1 MKIVHIANFY
11 GPKSGGI
18 RTTLH
23 ELGNG
28 YIARGHEFT
37 YVVPGIGFFCE
48 ETPFGR
54 KITVPSV
61 VLPFSGGYRI
71 IRNNKDIKKLLITLK
86 PDALEISDRFTLSSV
101 GLWAKKRNI
110 HTVVFSHETLSGL
123 VKSSLK
129 LNLKKFVKWHNTRL
143 ASRFHNV
150 ITTTAFASRE
160 FEEISTKNLV
170 QIPLGVDLET
180 FSPRHRN
187 EELRQELLKDADVL
201 LLHCGRMSR
210 EKNPQNS
217 IQALKELRSRGVNAR
232 LIYVGMGPMFKTLKA
247 EAKDLPVTFMGY
259 IVDRNMLAEIIASA
273 DVSIAPGPIETF
285 CLAALESLASGTPV
299 VASATSAVG
308 EFLLLDTSEP
318 VGAVADNNPIAF
330 ADAISTVLQRRAK
343 QKGLPAMCHQQAENY
358 PWSSTLM
365 MMLRLHGAGREVTAM
380 NKRLKAA

>member
-1 MKIVHIANFY
+1 MRIVHIANFY

-23 ELGNG
+23 ELGSG
-28 YIARGHEFT
+28 YISRGHEFT

-54 KITVPSV
+54 KITVPSI

-86 PDALEISDRFTLSSV
+86 PDALEVSDRFTLSKV

-123 VKSSLK
+123 TKSTFK
-129 LNLKKFVKWHNTRL
+129 LNFKKFVNWHNARL

-150 ITTTAFASRE
+150 ITTTAFAARE

-170 QIPLGVDLET
+170 HIPLGVDLQT
-180 FSPRHRN
+180 FSPKHRN
-187 EELRQELLKDADVL
+187 EELRTELLKGAEVL

-217 IQALKELRSRGVNAR
+217 ILALRELRNRGVNAR
-232 LIYVGMGPMFKTLKA
+232 LVYVGMGPMFKSLK
-247 EAKDLPVTFMGY
+247 EQAKNLPVTFMGY
-259 IVDRNMLAEIIASA
+259 IVDRDMLAQIIASA

-299 VASATSAVG
+299 VASSTSAVG
-308 EFLLLDTSEP
+308 EFLLLDTVEP
-318 VGAVADNNPIAF
+318 VGAVANNNPTAF
-330 ADAISTVLQRRAK
+330 ADAITKVLQFRET
-343 QKGLPAMCHQQAENY
+343 QPNLPEMCHQQAENY

-365 MMLRLHGAGREVTAM
+365 MMLRLHGAGREVTAIS
-380 NKRLKAA
+380 KRLKAA

>member
-1 MKIVHIANFY
+1 MRIVHIANFY

-23 ELGNG
+23 ELGSG
-28 YIARGHEFT
+28 YIKRGHEFT

-54 KITVPSV
+54 KITVPSI

-71 IRNNKDIKKLLITLK
+71 IRNNNDIKKLLITLK

-101 GLWAKKRNI
+101 GQWAKKRNI

-123 VKSSLK
+123 VKSALK
-129 LNLKKFVKWHNTRL
+129 LNLKRFVRWHNTRL

-160 FEEISTKNLV
+160 FEEIATKNLV

-180 FSPRHRN
+180 FSPRKRN
-187 EELRQELLKDADVL
+187 EELRQQLLKGAEVL
-201 LLHCGRMSR
+201 LLHCGRMSP

-217 IQALKELRSRGVNAR
+217 IQALRELRNRGVNAR

-259 IVDRNMLAEIIASA
+259 IVDREMLAQIIASS

-299 VASATSAVG
+299 VASASSAVG
-308 EFLLLDTSEP
+308 EFLLLDSPMP
-318 VGAVADNNPIAF
+318 VGAVADNNAMAF
-330 ADAISTVLQRRAK
+330 ADAIATVLQRRSL
-343 QKGLPAMCHQQAENY
+343 QKDLPAMCHHQAENY

-365 MMLRLHGAGREVTAM
+365 MMLRLHGAGREVTAI
-380 NKRLKAA
+380 NKKLRAA

>member
-23 ELGNG
+23 ELGSG

-37 YVVPGIGFFCE
+37 YIVPGNGFFCE
-48 ETPFGR
+48 ETLHGK
-54 KITVPSV
+54 KITVPSI

-71 IRNNKDIKKLLITLK
+71 IRNNKDIKKLIITLK
-86 PDALEISDRFTLSSV
+86 PDALEVSDRFTLSKV
-101 GLWAKKRNI
+101 GLWAKKRGI

-123 VKSSLK
+123 VKSFFKLDLK
-129 LNLKKFVKWHNTRL
+129 WFVNWHNTRL

-150 ITTTAFASRE
+150 IATTEFASRE
-160 FEEISTKNLV
+160 FREIETKNLTH
-170 QIPLGVDLET
+170 IPLGVDLQN
-180 FSPRHRN
+180 FSPYRRN
-187 EELRQELLKDADVL
+187 EALRRELLKGSDVL
-201 LLHCGRMSR
+201 ILHCGRMSK

-217 IQALKELRSRGVNAR
+217 ILALKELLDSGVNAR
-232 LIYVGMGPMFKTLKA
+232 LIFVGMGPMFKSLKA
-247 EAKDLPVTFMGY
+247 LSKDLPVTFMGY
-259 IVDRNMLAEIIASA
+259 IVDRKMLAEVIASA

-308 EFLLLDTSEP
+308 EFLLLNTPEP
-318 VGAVADNNPIAF
+318 VGAVAENNPKSF
-330 ADAISTVLQRRAK
+330 AKAIQTVLAYNAADRGMPIRCQ
-343 QKGLPAMCHQQAENY
+343 HQAENY

-365 MMLRLHGAGREVTAM
+365 MMLRLHGAGREVSA
-380 NKRLKAA
+380 NYKRLRAA

>member
-1 MKIVHIANFY
+1 MRIVHIANFY

-23 ELGNG
+23 ELGSG
-28 YIARGHEFT
+28 YISRGHEFT

-54 KITVPSV
+54 RITVPSI

-71 IRNNKDIKKLLITLK
+71 IRNNNDIKKLLITLK
-86 PDALEISDRFTLSSV
+86 PDALEVSDRFTLSKV

-123 VKSSLK
+123 VKSTFK
-129 LNLKKFVKWHNTRL
+129 LNLKTFVDWHNTRL

-150 ITTTAFASRE
+150 VTTTAFAARE
-160 FEEISTKNLV
+160 FDEISTKNLV
-170 QIPLGVDLET
+170 HVPLGVDLQT
-180 FSPRHRN
+180 FSPKHRS
-187 EELRQELLKDADVL
+187 EELRTELLKGADVL

-217 IQALKELRSRGVNAR
+217 ILALRELRNRGVNAR
-232 LIYVGMGPMFKTLKA
+232 LVYVGMGPMFKSLKE
-247 EAKDLPVTFMGY
+247 EAKDLPVTFLGY
-259 IVDRNMLAEIIASA
+259 IVDRDMLAQIIASA

-299 VASATSAVG
+299 VASSTSAVG
-308 EFLLLDTSEP
+308 EFLLLDSSEP
-318 VGAVADNNPIAF
+318 VGAVANNNPSAF
-330 ADAISTVLQRRAK
+330 ADAINKVLEIRRE
-343 QKGLPAMCHQQAENY
+343 QPNLPQMCHQQAENY

-365 MMLRLHGAGREVTAM
+365 MMLRLHGAGREVTAIS
-380 NKRLKAA
+380 KRLKVA